1 MGAVSP
7 GTPDKQA
14 VPLSTLHLTS
24 AKKKMA
30 WHKGSWW
37 PLFVK
42 EWYGPRC
49 SQHMLDPYSFVILVL
64 GLILHLIW
72 GTDNIGNWVFGFLAA
87 ILVELV
93 WEIIGNSSFVL
104 KRIKANSGTSGEYNG
119 DSIQNILGDV
129 LSCAVGYILG
139 TVFLA
144 IELWWLSIV
153 WIVVSELV
161 CILYMRDSLVLAIL
175 TTLVPVQRLRQWQC
189 SKIPKADSKY
199 FFSRLCW
206 WSARPKSC

>member
-1 MGAVSP
+1 MN
-7 GTPDKQA
+7 T
-14 VPLSTLHLTS
+14 
-24 AKKKMA
+24 
-30 WHKGSWW
+30 
-37 PLFVK
+37 
-42 EWYGPRC
+42 
-49 SQHMLDPYSFVILVL
+49 
-64 GLILHLIW
+64 
-72 GTDNIGNWVFGFLAA
+72 
-87 ILVELV
+87 
-93 WEIIGNSSFVL
+93 
-104 KRIKANSGTSGEYNG
+104 G

-153 WIVVSELV
+153 WIVVSEVNKKVTKYKNTTSCLQLV

-189 SKIPKADSKY
+189 AKIPKADSKY

>member
-1 MGAVSP
+1 MNEV
-7 GTPDKQA
+7 
-14 VPLSTLHLTS
+14 LSTHLLSVLIPLTLTPHNIQ
-24 AKKKMA
+24 KKMA

-64 GLILHLIW
+64 GLLLHLIW

-119 DSIQNILGDV
+119 MKTIF
-129 LSCAVGYILG
+129 C
-139 TVFLA
+139 F
-144 IELWWLSIV
+144 
-153 WIVVSELV
+153 
-161 CILYMRDSLVLAIL
+161 
-175 TTLVPVQRLRQWQC
+175 
-189 SKIPKADSKY
+189 
-199 FFSRLCW
+199 
-206 WSARPKSC
+206 

>member
-1 MGAVSP
+1 
-7 GTPDKQA
+7 
-14 VPLSTLHLTS
+14 
-24 AKKKMA
+24 MA

-64 GLILHLIW
+64 GLLLHLIW

-119 DSIQNILGDV
+119 MKSTILDSLG
-129 LSCAVGYILG
+129 SHGRG
-139 TVFLA
+139 
-144 IELWWLSIV
+144 
-153 WIVVSELV
+153 
-161 CILYMRDSLVLAIL
+161 SLVL
-175 TTLVPVQRLRQWQC
+175 
-189 SKIPKADSKY
+189 KAYDQTR
-199 FFSRLCW
+199 FGFQNI
-206 WSARPKSC
+206 

>member
-1 MGAVSP
+1 
-7 GTPDKQA
+7 
-14 VPLSTLHLTS
+14 
-24 AKKKMA
+24 
-30 WHKGSWW
+30 
-37 PLFVK
+37 
-42 EWYGPRC
+42 
-49 SQHMLDPYSFVILVL
+49 MLDPYSFVILVL
-64 GLILHLIW
+64 GLLLHLIW

-119 DSIQNILGDV
+119 MKSTILDSLGSHGRGRIDLVFKIFQISLITGDSIQNILGDV

-153 WIVVSELV
+153 WIVVSEV
-161 CILYMRDSLVLAIL
+161 NKVIKVIICTQQS
-175 TTLVPVQRLRQWQC
+175 
-189 SKIPKADSKY
+189 S
-199 FFSRLCW
+199 
-206 WSARPKSC
+206 

>member
-1 MGAVSP
+1 
-7 GTPDKQA
+7 
-14 VPLSTLHLTS
+14 
-24 AKKKMA
+24 MA

-64 GLILHLIW
+64 GLLLHLIW

-93 WEIIGNSSFVL
+93 WEIIGNSSIVL

-119 DSIQNILGDV
+119 KTENYNLSLPKMVPYPYTLLDKGSFLGHLDT
-129 LSCAVGYILG
+129 LEQCNP
-139 TVFLA
+139 
-144 IELWWLSIV
+144 
-153 WIVVSELV
+153 
-161 CILYMRDSLVLAIL
+161 SLI
-175 TTLVPVQRLRQWQC
+175 
-189 SKIPKADSKY
+189 
-199 FFSRLCW
+199 
-206 WSARPKSC
+206 